1 MPVEKNGRRF
11 ALRTLERW
19 VWRRLACEVKEQGS
33 SSTRQCHRSGPMMSE
48 RSSDK
53 CRRTSLDK
61 IGKDVREKS
70 WSKFPTDLLVV
81 KDLERVAVDGVER
94 QGEDAVEAGI
104 GQQEI
109 RPEAGLM

>member
-1 MPVEKNGRRF
+1 
-11 ALRTLERW
+11 
-19 VWRRLACEVKEQGS
+19 
-33 SSTRQCHRSGPMMSE
+33 MMSE